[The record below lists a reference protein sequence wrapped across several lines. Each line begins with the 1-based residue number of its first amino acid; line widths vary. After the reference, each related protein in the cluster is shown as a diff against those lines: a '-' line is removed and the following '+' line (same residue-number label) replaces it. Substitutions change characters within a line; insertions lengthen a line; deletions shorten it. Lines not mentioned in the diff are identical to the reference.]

1 MQSVGRHYR
10 YCVVIAA
17 LAAALAARFLM
28 APLLGDQHVH
38 TLTLGAVAVA
48 VWVAGPELAAVAAV
62 LGYLAGHV
70 LFVGTAPPT
79 RAADL
84 LGLCFYGMASAAII
98 GFGWASRRD
107 WEGAKRQPRRLS
119 EPERPLEKNVEKRLA
134 IARTLRRRYRRIRH
148 LADTVPTLFWAA
160 NPNGAC
166 TFVNQEWVS
175 FTGQSKRALL
185 GEGWMTLVHPDE
197 REHVRGMLAVAAQRP
212 EGFTMLYRLR
222 HRDGSYRWLIHSG
235 RPRRNRRGELTG
247 YIGSLLD
254 ITQEK
259 QAEEALR
266 EADRRKDEFIA
277 TVAHELRN
285 PLAPIRNSVQ
295 ILCQKNAPEG
305 MRKKAREMIDRQ
317 VSLLARLVDDLLDT
331 SRITLG
337 RLVLQ
342 TTEIDLKEVIDDAVE
357 ASRPLIEASQ
367 HTLSIDL
374 PPEPVYVD
382 ADQTRLTQV
391 FTNLLNNAAKY
402 TPRGGHIFLAA
413 ARENDTVVVKVRDT
427 GIGLPPDMQR
437 RVFDMF
443 VRVDDSPERAQSGL
457 GIGLTLA
464 RNLIELHGGHIEAH
478 SEGVGCGSEFVV
490 TLPVCNRPPRAVT
503 ARGESALIPKASQDR
518 PYRILV
524 VDDNVDA
531 AESLGL
537 LLRSAGHETYLAHDG
552 QQAVEAS
559 ARLHPDVI
567 ILDIELPRLDGYEV
581 ARTIRMRGSNGRGP
595 RIIALTGWG
604 QDGDKHRARDVGFD
618 EHLTKPVDPVVL
630 TRLLAGASAVHQPG
644 RA

>member
-1 MQSVGRHYR
+1 
-10 YCVVIAA
+10 
-17 LAAALAARFLM
+17 
-28 APLLGDQHVH
+28 
-38 TLTLGAVAVA
+38 
-48 VWVAGPELAAVAAV
+48 
-62 LGYLAGHV
+62 
-70 LFVGTAPPT
+70 
-79 RAADL
+79 
-84 LGLCFYGMASAAII
+84 MASAAII

-630 TRLLAGASAVHQPG
+630 TRLVAGAGAVHQPG